1 MKVKELIKELEK
13 YDWDMN
19 VYVWDWEDYTVDD
32 CLELKQEIE
41 SFSFYK
47 DGSLLW
53 SRVDPTLEEA
63 EKKTEKRDKV
73 ERRNVLV
80 IYADY

>member
-13 YDWDMN
+13 FDWDMN
-19 VYVWDWEDYTVDD
+19 VYVYDREDHTHDNYI
-32 CLELKQEIE
+32 ELKQEIE

-47 DGSLLW
+47 DWSLLW
-53 SRVDPTLEEA
+53 SRIDKTLEEA

-73 ERRNVLV
+73 KRENVLV